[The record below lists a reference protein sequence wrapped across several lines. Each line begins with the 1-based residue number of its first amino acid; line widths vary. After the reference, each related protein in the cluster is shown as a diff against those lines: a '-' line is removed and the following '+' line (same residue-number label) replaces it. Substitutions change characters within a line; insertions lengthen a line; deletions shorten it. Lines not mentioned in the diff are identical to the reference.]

1 MSLIN
6 VTSGKGNPEEINVV
20 IEIPAHSDPVKYEV
34 DKDTGALFVD
44 RFMSAAMF
52 YPCAYGYIPSSLTE
66 DGDPLVVLVH
76 CPFPV
81 VHGCVIRSKP
91 IGILKME
98 DEAGLDAKL
107 LAVPVA
113 KLLPSSEGVHEVSD
127 MPELIINQIEHFF
140 SASKAHLG
148 FHSHPWFCCCPRYV
162 DIDHCRI
169 MWCRCSSSCSKHRV
183 SVCMHV

>member
-52 YPCAYGYIPSSLTE
+52 YPCAYGYIPATLSE
-66 DGDPLVVLVH
+66 DGDPLDILVH

-113 KLLPSSEGVHEVSD
+113 KLLPSSEGIHEVSD

-140 SASKAHLG
+140 RHYKDLEKNKWVKIIGWGDSAEAKEEIQKSIIAA
-148 FHSHPWFCCCPRYV
+148 R
-162 DIDHCRI
+162 
-169 MWCRCSSSCSKHRV
+169 
-183 SVCMHV
+183 